1 MYQIFK
7 NPQKLMLA
15 VILAL
20 ILVII
25 FQNSWLYF
33 SSQSSFKEQEQR
45 FPHLSKRILSENPN
59 DLLINFLDL
68 RRKLREEVK
77 PYGQDFAF
85 YFEYLP
91 TGTSVGVN
99 EKIEFQ
105 TGSLF
110 KVPVVMAYF
119 HKKERLG
126 ITEDKVVTLEE
137 KDIDSRFGN
146 LWQKGAGA
154 KINLNEAVR
163 LSLVESDNTAVNVLL
178 KEPELNDYEKV
189 YEGLDLDLTGI
200 DLQEGK
206 GGAIITVKQFSS
218 ILKALF
224 FSAVLSKDNS
234 ELILHYLSNS
244 VFEDMLAA
252 GVPKN
257 VPIAHK
263 IGVFGDSFMDCGIVY
278 VPHRS
283 YLLCMR
289 SKSDQNTAEDRMKKI
304 SSIVYEYVSTAKT
317 NE

>member
-1 MYQIFK
+1 MSNWF
-7 NPQKLMLA
+7 NNSNNTMRA
-15 VILAL
+15 ILVLLVL
-20 ILVII
+20 ILVLE
-25 FQNSWLYF
+25 NAWLYF
-33 SSQSSFKEQEQR
+33 SAQPSFKEQEER
-45 FPHLSKRILSENPN
+45 YPHLSKRVLNENPN

-77 PYGQDFAF
+77 PYGENFAF

-91 TGTSVGVN
+91 TGTSIGVN

-126 ITEDKVVTLEE
+126 ITEDKIVTIEE
-137 KDIDSRFGN
+137 GDIDPRFGN
-146 LWQKGAGA
+146 LWQRGAGA
-154 KINLNEAVR
+154 QVRLDEAVR
-163 LSLVESDNTAVNVLL
+163 LSLMESDNTAINLLL
-178 KEPELNDYEKV
+178 KETEVNDYEKV

-200 DLQEGK
+200 DLKEGK

-224 FSAVLSKDNS
+224 FSAVISKDNS
-234 ELILHYLSNS
+234 ELALHYLSNS
-244 VFEDMLAA
+244 IFENMLAA

-289 SKSDQNTAEDRMKKI
+289 SKSDQKTAEERMKKI
-304 SSIVYEYVSTAKT
+304 SSIVYEYVSSAKS

>member
-1 MYQIFK
+1 M
-7 NPQKLMLA
+7 
-15 VILAL
+15 
-20 ILVII
+20 
-25 FQNSWLYF
+25 
-33 SSQSSFKEQEQR
+33 
-45 FPHLSKRILSENPN
+45 
-59 DLLINFLDL
+59 INFLDL
-68 RRKLREEVK
+68 RKKLREEVK
-77 PYGQDFAF
+77 TYGQDFAF

-91 TGTSVGVN
+91 TGTSIGVN
-99 EKIEFQ
+99 EKVEFQ

-126 ITEDKVVTLEE
+126 FAEDKIVTLEE
-137 KDIDSRFGN
+137 RDIDPRFGS
-146 LWQKGAGA
+146 LWEKGAGA
-154 KINLNEAVR
+154 KINLDEAVR
-163 LSLVESDNTAVNVLL
+163 LSLMESDNTAVNILIR
-178 KEPELNDYEKV
+178 EPEVIDYEKV

-200 DLQEGK
+200 DLKEGK
-206 GGAIITVKQFSS
+206 GGATIAVKQFSS

-224 FSAVLSKDNS
+224 FSAILSKDNS

-263 IGVFGDSFMDCGIVY
+263 IGVFGGSFMDCGIVY

-289 SKSDQNTAEDRMKKI
+289 SKSDQKTAQERMKKI
-304 SSIVYEYVSTAKT
+304 SEIVYTYVSTAT
-317 NE
+317 LNE